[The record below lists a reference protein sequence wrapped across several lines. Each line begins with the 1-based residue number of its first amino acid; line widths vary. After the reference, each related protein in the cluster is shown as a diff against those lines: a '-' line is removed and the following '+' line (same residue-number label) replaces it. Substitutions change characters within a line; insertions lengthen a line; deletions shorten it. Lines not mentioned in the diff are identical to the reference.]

1 MRCLPY
7 WETIVWKNCSIHGR
21 VSLQT
26 KFMRRQARKDA
37 CGSVIILT
45 VWFAIY
51 HISVTVCVIS
61 DAIP

>member
-1 MRCLPY
+1 
-7 WETIVWKNCSIHGR
+7 
-21 VSLQT
+21 
-26 KFMRRQARKDA
+26 MRRQARKDA
-37 CGSVIILT
+37 CDSVIILT